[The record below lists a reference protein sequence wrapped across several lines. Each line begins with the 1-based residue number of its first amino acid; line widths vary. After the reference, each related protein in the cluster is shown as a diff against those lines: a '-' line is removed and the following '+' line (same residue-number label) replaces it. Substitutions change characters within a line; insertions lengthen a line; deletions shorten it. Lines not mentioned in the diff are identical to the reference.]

1 VKALALIPLVALCG
15 CGLSLKSQSD
25 LANLARDAAQCAVDV
40 SVLDQ
45 AGDSLPQILALAATD
60 SSCQSS
66 ALDVVAFLADST
78 SKSAAAVEA
87 RATKAARK

>member
-45 AGDSLPQILALAATD
+45 AGDSLPQILALVATD

-66 ALDVVAFLADST
+66 ALDVVAFLADSVST
-78 SKSAAAVEA
+78 SEAA
-87 RATKAARK
+87 KAARAMKAAKK

>member
-1 VKALALIPLVALCG
+1 MKSLLLIAVVSLCG

-25 LANLARDAAQCAVDV
+25 LANLARDAAQCSVDV
-40 SVLDQ
+40 SALDQ
-45 AGDSLPQILALAATD
+45 AGDSLPQILALAAVD

-78 SKSAAAVEA
+78 SHSSAASEA
-87 RATKAARK
+87 RATKAARR